1 MRGLRQRA
9 IYTVAL
15 SVFLRVTSFLLQT
28 SRRQFSSS
36 GSIYS
41 FGRFA
46 VPRMSNIEGISEKCS
61 SLKTNVFLR
70 LTHRTNL
77 LILRNV

>member
-28 SRRQFSSS
+28 SRRQFSSL
-36 GSIYS
+36 GSICS

-61 SLKTNVFLR
+61 SLKTNLFFKSDP
-70 LTHRTNL
+70 
-77 LILRNV
+77 